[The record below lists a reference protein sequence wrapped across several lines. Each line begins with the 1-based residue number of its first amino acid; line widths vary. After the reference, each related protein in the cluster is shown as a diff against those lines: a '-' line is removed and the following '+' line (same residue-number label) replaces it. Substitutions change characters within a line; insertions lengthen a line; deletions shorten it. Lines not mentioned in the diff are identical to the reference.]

1 MNHMSSIFFFDQR
14 DHQLLRMV
22 NDVLNRNPSATD
34 VKKLLYPY
42 LHPHGIK
49 EMSSSKGLR
58 IAYAV
63 LHLLESME
71 MGKADNRLSALRSLQ
86 DEVTN
91 SADSALRRNTARVLL
106 QMMKELVRAHG
117 NYRRQLELA
126 HDFRAAA
133 SGKPRI
139 IRKQLKKYHLLEM
152 PEEWNQVAFDDHVHD
167 ASTKGRKSPSHL
179 IMDAWIKGIR
189 NLTVIYYNYIKP
201 AVASELLQAARIM
214 EMNVRIGVEFS
225 AVFRGRY
232 IQFIWGPQGF
242 LDAQDFLCFL
252 AEESME
258 NFMEE
263 GRKVSEYQQRY
274 VMRIF
279 DAFNTT
285 HRHTINEKYGLH
297 MAPLDQETFLK
308 FVGAGQ
314 ASLLHLAEFIHA
326 DMLAA
331 MRKRVEEL
339 RHEYK
344 TVDDDHRRRI
354 EGLVMDMNALD
365 SESILER
372 YLSPSCNA
380 DIPDPDIPAEGPD
393 VPALLG
399 LSPRSLL
406 TSLIRLHS
414 TCRVTLNLRNLTLA
428 DVLELLYD
436 CEGMITHLEIFNL
449 KNYAVGKTIYN
460 KKINAL
466 QRAINTGNVIRLKRM
481 IREMIHNL
489 EQMRHTTPQKKDINS
504 RIEKFRH
511 ILNDIATFSTLYEES
526 PLKTCIGS
534 DSTGRLRHLHG
545 MGLVIRETLPCRA
558 QKELKHP
565 SHARLTIPIR
575 MEAYLTT
582 TCIPHPPS
590 KYFYKLF
597 YGLICRF
604 PVLQLFCQERR
615 KAWDVRNRF
624 TRLEEPGNIVSL
636 GGISENGGNGLYLDP
651 SLCESKEE
659 KGGAWQYLNTNLKNG
674 LKIFIGFVPA
684 FATFTLTKDWWFLAY
699 FGAFIWFGI
708 TGFRNILQSVLGGG
722 GLRRTPL
729 LRWKDYV
736 SWERITDSLL
746 YTGFSVPLLDYIVKT
761 LILNDTL
768 NINTSTNSVALY
780 GYMALANG
788 IYISGH
794 NILRGLPPGAIFGN
808 FFRSILSIPIAI
820 LFNMGIGG
828 ILNAGGIAGIE
839 SILQKWAAVISK
851 AASDC
856 VAGVIEGTADRYNN
870 IKIRLRDYKGKFK
883 QIFEIHVRMELL
895 FPQADVLE
903 MIVMPE
909 HDAIENN
916 EEARDLQKIMIIN
929 ALDLLYFWMYQPRSR
944 TALRSLLP
952 TLSSE
957 EKQILLHSQFILTR
971 YREISQL
978 FVDGLIGKNFSKAL
992 AFYLNRSEDYLKKIS
1007 LMH

>member
-1 MNHMSSIFFFDQR
+1 
-14 DHQLLRMV
+14 MV
-22 NDVLNRNPSATD
+22 NDVLKRDPSATD

-71 MGKADNRLSALRSLQ
+71 MGRADNRLSALRSLQ

-106 QMMKELVRAHG
+106 QMMKELVRSHG

-133 SGKPRI
+133 SGKPRM
-139 IRKQLKKYHLLEM
+139 IRKHLRKYHLLEM

-214 EMNVRIGVEFS
+214 EMNVRVGVEFS

-274 VMRIF
+274 VMQIV

-285 HRHTINEKYGLH
+285 HRHTINKKYGLNLESLEKD
-297 MAPLDQETFLK
+297 AFLK

-326 DMLAA
+326 DMLIA
-331 MRKRVEEL
+331 MQNRLMEL
-339 RHEYK
+339 RQEYK
-344 TVDDDHRRRI
+344 TVDDEHRRQI
-354 EGLVMDMNALD
+354 EKLVADMNHLD
-365 SESILER
+365 SETILER
-372 YLSPSCNA
+372 YLRPFCNP
-380 DIPDPDIPAEGPD
+380 DIPDPAIPSNHPDIPA
-393 VPALLG
+393 LLA
-399 LSPRSLL
+399 LSPKNLL

-414 TCRVTLNLRNLTLA
+414 TCRITLNLRNLTLA

-449 KNYAVGKTIYN
+449 KNHAVGKTIYN
-460 KKINAL
+460 KKINEL
-466 QRAINTGNVIRLKRM
+466 QRAINTENIIRLKRM
-481 IREMIHNL
+481 IREGIHNL
-489 EQMRHTTPQKKDINS
+489 EQMRHTDPQKEGLDS
-504 RIEKFRH
+504 RIEKFRR
-511 ILNDIATFSTLYEES
+511 ILNDIATFSTLYQES
-526 PLKTCIGS
+526 SLKTCIGS

-558 QKELKHP
+558 QKELKHS

-575 MEAYLTT
+575 MEAYLTM

-590 KYFYKLF
+590 RFFYKWF
-597 YGLICRF
+597 KGLMCRF
-604 PVLQLFCQERR
+604 PVLQFLCQKRR

-624 TRLEEPGNIVSL
+624 TRLEEPGNVVSL
-636 GGISENGGNGLYLDP
+636 GGVSEDRGNELYIDP
-651 SLCESKEE
+651 SVCESKE
-659 KGGAWQYLNTNLKNG
+659 KRIPSWPYLNTNLKNG

-684 FATFTLTKDWWFLAY
+684 FATFSLTKDWWFLAY

-722 GLRRTPL
+722 GVRRTPL

-761 LILNDTL
+761 LILNDIF
-768 NINTSTNSVALY
+768 NINTFTNPGVLY

-794 NILRGLPPGAIFGN
+794 NILRGLPPGAILGN
-808 FFRSILSIPIAI
+808 FFRSILSIPVAI
-820 LFNMGIGG
+820 FFNMGIGG
-828 ILNAGGIAGIE
+828 LLNAGGIVGIE

-856 VAGVIEGTADRYNN
+856 VAGIIEGTADRYNN
-870 IKIRLRDYKGKFK
+870 IKIRLRDYNSKFK
-883 QIFEIHVRMELL
+883 QIFKIHARMELL

-903 MIVMPE
+903 MIVTPDNDIMKR
-909 HDAIENN
+909 N

-944 TALRSLLP
+944 TALRSLLQ
-952 TLSSE
+952 TLSEE

-1007 LMH
+1007 RMY